1 MKSKSTKK
9 SPPAPDYTKCWFY
22 KRGRC
27 DVIPNKKLKC
37 IPIDL
42 CMCGVRIGQ
51 FFTPYKY
58 ALTLKEEEEYTDYM
72 VKMIE
77 EEGSCKCH

>member
-1 MKSKSTKK
+1 
-9 SPPAPDYTKCWFY
+9 
-22 KRGRC
+22 
-27 DVIPNKKLKC
+27 
-37 IPIDL
+37 
-42 CMCGVRIGQ
+42 MCGVRIGQ

-77 EEGSCKCH
+77 EESNS